1 LRRRDGDGRLW
12 GFQRGWAEVGPRRA
26 WAATH
31 FHGGHYSQEDISV
44 TVGEDVAC
52 LVCLERSARNAS
64 DGQPLPIME
73 LRVTQTFRL
82 EATGGASSTAT
93 PTSRYKNA
101 NPLKPIQAVGATH
114 QTERGDASIGDLQSK
129 AAERGFWEE
138 GTGVP
143 PLLFA
148 IPNLLKSRDTA
159 PVWKPFDFRD
169 YGAR

>member
-82 EATGGASSTAT
+82 EATGGASSTAM
-93 PTSRYKNA
+93 PTNWCKNA
-101 NPLKPIQAVGATH
+101 NPPKSIQAVGATH
-114 QTERGDASIGDLQSK
+114 QWNATTRLSVIYSQ
-129 AAERGFWEE
+129 
-138 GTGVP
+138 
-143 PLLFA
+143 
-148 IPNLLKSRDTA
+148 KSQNADSGKKGRA
-159 PVWKPFDFRD
+159 FRHCFS
-169 YGAR
+169 RFPTC